1 MDLKTKPYDD
11 LSRFRKSLDKTQYA
25 FMIKAVKT
33 IGLEGTN
40 LNTIKAICGKLTVN
54 IILNREKLEVISLKS
69 GSRQDPPL
77 YLLLLFNI
85 ILEALV
91 GEMRMRR
98 EKKIEGIQTGKEE
111 IKPFLFIDDT
121 IFYI

>member
-1 MDLKTKPYDD
+1 MDLETKSYDD
-11 LSRFRKSLDKTQYA
+11 LSRFRKSLDKTQHA

-40 LNTIKAICGKLTVN
+40 LNTIKAIYGKLTVNN
-54 IILNREKLEVISLKS
+54 IILNREKLEVISLES

-77 YLLLLFNI
+77 YLLLLFI

-91 GEMRMRR
+91 GEMSH
-98 EKKIEGIQTGKEE
+98 EKKIEGAQIGKKNQT
-111 IKPFLFIDDT
+111 FLI
-121 IFYI
+121 YR